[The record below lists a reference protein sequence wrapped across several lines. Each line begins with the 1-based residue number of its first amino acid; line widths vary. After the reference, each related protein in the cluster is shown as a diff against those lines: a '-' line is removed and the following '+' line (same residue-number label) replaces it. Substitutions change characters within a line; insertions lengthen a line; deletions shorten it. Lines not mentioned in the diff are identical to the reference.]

1 MASGRPPVWKQILG
15 AVIGGSL
22 GLVVYTG
29 YQSGKPAIEA
39 WLTIPQ
45 STLTNPSE
53 EGTTLSD
60 TDRDPEVNARFKAR
74 ALEIERAFS
83 DRYEQ
88 QYQLQEDVPLED
100 SEDPTASD
108 DAGLWDDEAAPL
120 IDGGDDNLW
129 DSGTDNTH
137 GGIVTEPKP
146 SAPMID
152 AGQPDDYS
160 TTYDPPVRAGKGKAP
175 NLPDSGLGLWA
186 GMAVAFAGAVG
197 LRYRKNIASLA
208 VR

>member
-15 AVIGGSL
+15 AAIGGSL
-22 GLVVYTG
+22 GLLVYTG

-45 STLTNPSE
+45 STLTNPSD
-53 EGTTLSD
+53 EGTSIND
-60 TDRDPEVNARFKAR
+60 NDRDPEVNARFKSR

-83 DRYEQ
+83 DRYQE
-88 QYQLQEDVPLED
+88 YQLEEDVPLEEPEEEAPD
-100 SEDPTASD
+100 S
-108 DAGLWDDEAAPL
+108 DAGLWDQEADPL
-120 IDGGDDNLW
+120 LDGGDENLW
-129 DSGTDNTH
+129 DAGTDNTH
-137 GGIVTEPKP
+137 GGIINETKP

-152 AGQPDDYS
+152 AGQPYDYS
-160 TTYDPPVRAGKGKAP
+160 TTYDQPVVGKGKAP

-197 LRYRKNIASLA
+197 LRYRGRITQLL